1 MHLSIK
7 HSQAIEDADL
17 PIDPSQTPADILF
30 LSFTDSDL
38 ACMAAAAKNVDN
50 LRLSKLA
57 LLKHPLSVDL
67 YIEQVAAH
75 AKVILVRLLG
85 GYDWWKYGAEEL
97 GKLARAKNIKLIM
110 VAGHIHDPRL
120 CELSTVSK
128 LEQDAVENCLAQGGA
143 ENAALVLDYLCG
155 GVVPKPE
162 IINNGCLYKSVT
174 PEQAGI
180 QKKATIIFY
189 RAHYLAADI
198 VPIDALLESLA
209 QKGMTARAFMLTSL
223 KDETALALLKA
234 ELAENSP
241 DIILD
246 ATVFSAGSGAHPLA
260 YLDVPILQVALAN
273 MSLADWQES
282 KRGLSTSDMAMQVVL
297 PEADGRIFTRAI
309 SFKADGLL
317 HKNLEFIHNFHQP
330 EMGRIEYV
338 AALAVAWMN
347 LRKKQNSEK
356 KLALVLSDYPQRP
369 GRNGYAVGLD
379 APQSVNEILEMLEE
393 NGYSS
398 LRGVEDDVAIQ
409 KLENVDKTGLLRFTR
424 NDYSFVLY
432 DKAKYKTR
440 FAALPLENQQALL
453 AAWGEPKD
461 SDFEIKVQIHGN
473 VVVALQPD
481 RGSFSDKKTGY
492 HDSATPPCH
501 NYLAFYFWLCDEFKI
516 DALIHLGTHG
526 NLEWLPAKTVALSE
540 NCWPEIVLGAMPVI
554 YPYIVS
560 DAGEAAQAKRRISA
574 VIISHLTPPLQQ
586 VELTPELAELEALTD
601 EYSSADGLDGRR
613 MKLLREEI
621 IFSAKKSGLSFA
633 GSDEAA
639 VMTALESHL
648 CDIKEQRVGDG
659 LHVFGS
665 GENEQCAANERKN
678 LLAALSGKFIM
689 PSAGGAPSRGRLDIL
704 PTGRNLIGVD
714 PRTIPTKTASV
725 IGKRAAADFVRRYM
739 QDFGDYPKNIMM
751 DLWGSATLR
760 TGGDEIAQ
768 ALYLMGVNVLWDES
782 TQRVSGFEIIADDE
796 MGWQRMDVTLRI
808 SGLFRDMFPNLILL
822 FDDAVQ
828 AIAKLQGRQSA
839 WRIFGNAPSAYG
851 AGTTE
856 LIDSGAW
863 QTRADLG
870 KAYLSASHFAYGRG
884 ADGVVASA
892 NLWERVVA
900 SDALIHVQDLREVDV
915 LSGADFADSEGGFAA
930 AASMLG
936 VNPAFY
942 HIDTTNPDNI
952 KTRTLAEE
960 ISLTLHARAVN
971 PDWIEGQMRHGYAG
985 GAAFADV
992 VDNLFALAASSD
1004 MVTSAQ
1010 FDMVAENYLH
1020 NEQVRGFLEREN
1032 PDALKA
1038 ITTRLNEA
1046 LERGLWLS
1054 LRNSTVEMLNSQQVK
1069 EC

>member
-1 MHLSIK
+1 
-7 HSQAIEDADL
+7 
-17 PIDPSQTPADILF
+17 
-30 LSFTDSDL
+30 
-38 ACMAAAAKNVDN
+38 MAVAAKDVDN
-50 LRLSKLA
+50 LRLSKLS

-85 GYDWWKYGAEEL
+85 GYDWWKYGADEL
-97 GKLARAKNIKLIM
+97 ANLARKKNIKLIM
-110 VAGHIHDPRL
+110 VAGHIHDQRL
-120 CELSTVSK
+120 AELSTIPK
-128 LEQDAVENCLAQGGA
+128 AELDIIENCLAQGGA
-143 ENAALVLDYLCG
+143 ENARMVLDYLQG
-155 GVVPKPE
+155 GSVPVPK
-162 IINNGCLYKSVT
+162 IIENGALYRSNNYG
-174 PEQAGI
+174 E
-180 QKKATIIFY
+180 KKATIIFY
-189 RAHYLAADI
+189 RTHYLAADTA
-198 VPIDALLESLA
+198 PIDALLHALA
-209 QKGMTARAFMLTSL
+209 KKGISGQAFMLTSL
-223 KDETALALLKA
+223 KDEAALALLKT
-234 ELAENSP
+234 ELSQNTP

-246 ATVFSAGSGAHPLA
+246 ATAFSAGNGAHPLSH
-260 YLDVPILQVALAN
+260 LDVPILQVALAN

-309 SFKADGLL
+309 SFKAEGML
-317 HKNLEFIHNFHQP
+317 HKNLEFTRNFHQP
-330 EMGRIEYV
+330 EMGRVEYV
-338 AALAVAWMN
+338 AELTAAWMN
-347 LRKKQNSEK
+347 LRKKKNYEK
-356 KLALVLSDYPQRP
+356 KIALILSDYPQRL
-369 GRNGYAVGLD
+369 GRKGYAVGLD
-379 APQSVNEILEMLEE
+379 AMASVEKILGMLEGE
-393 NGYSS
+393 GYVVGCHESRVMS
-398 LRGVEDDVAIQ
+398 HGKFRVKD
-409 KLENVDKTGLLRFTR
+409 
-424 NDYSFVLY
+424 
-432 DKAKYKTR
+432 YKTR
-440 FAALPLENQQALL
+440 FAMLPLENQQTVL
-453 AAWGEPKD
+453 AAWGKPQD
-461 SDFEIKVQIHGN
+461 SDFEIKVQICGN

-501 NYLAFYFWLCDEFKI
+501 NYLAFYFWLRDEFEM

-526 NLEWLPAKTVALSE
+526 NLEWLPAKTVALSQ
-540 NCWPEIVLGAMPVI
+540 NCWSEIVLGATPVI

-613 MKLLREEI
+613 MKYLRDEI
-621 IFSAKKSGLSFA
+621 IFRAKKSGLSFV
-633 GSDEAA
+633 GSDDAA

-659 LHVFGS
+659 LHIFGA
-665 GENEQCAANERKN
+665 GENEQCANNERKN
-678 LLAALSGKFIM
+678 LIAALAGKFIM

-725 IGKRAAADFVRRYM
+725 IGGRAADDFVRRYM

-768 ALYLMGVNVLWDES
+768 ALALMGVNILWDET
-782 TQRVSGFEIIADDE
+782 TQRVSGFEIIPDDE
-796 MGWQRMDVTLRI
+796 MQWQRVDVTIRI

-828 AIAKLQGRQSA
+828 AIAKLQGKKNS
-839 WRIFGNAPSAYG
+839 WRIFGNAPSDYG

-863 QTRADLG
+863 KTRDDLG
-870 KAYLSASHFAYGRG
+870 QAYLSASHFAYGRG
-884 ADGVVASA
+884 TDGVVATA
-892 NLWERVVA
+892 NLKERVIA

-930 AASMLG
+930 AANMLG
-936 VNPAFY
+936 TSPALY
-942 HIDTTNPDNI
+942 HIDTTNPENI

-960 ISLTLHARAVN
+960 ISLTLHARAIN
-971 PDWIEGQMRHGYAG
+971 PQWIAGQMRHGYAG
-985 GAAFADV
+985 GAALADV

-1004 MVTSAQ
+1004 TVTSAQ
-1010 FDMVAENYLH
+1010 FDMVADSYLH
-1020 NEQVRGFLEREN
+1020 NEQVREFLQREN
-1032 PDALKA
+1032 PDALNA
-1038 ITTRLNEA
+1038 IISRLNEA
-1046 LERGLWLS
+1046 RERGLWLP
-1054 LRNSTVEMLNSQQVK
+1054 LRNSTVNLFVENIGEKLLMNF
-1069 EC
+1069 

>member
-17 PIDPSQTPADILF
+17 PLNPQQSPADILF

-38 ACMAAAAKNVDN
+38 ACMAVAAGDIKN
-50 LRLSKLA
+50 LRLSKLI

-85 GYDWWKYGAEEL
+85 GYDWWKYGVDEL
-97 GKLARAKNIKLIM
+97 AKLAREKNIKLIM

-120 CELSTVSK
+120 ADLSTIPK
-128 LEQDAVENCLAQGGA
+128 TELEAVENCLSQGGA
-143 ENAALVLDYLCG
+143 ENAKKVLSYLRG
-155 GVVPKPE
+155 GNIPELE
-162 IINNGCLYKSVT
+162 IINSGMLYKIVMPAHT
-174 PEQAGI
+174 GI
-180 QKKATIIFY
+180 QKKLATIIFY
-189 RAHYLAADI
+189 RTHYLAAD
-198 VPIDALLESLA
+198 VAPIDAMLEALS
-209 QKGMTARAFMLTSL
+209 ARGISANSFMLTSL
-223 KDETALALLKA
+223 KDETALALLKT
-234 ELAENSP
+234 ELAKNPP

-246 ATVFSAGSGAHPLA
+246 ATAFSAGNGLKNSAGNGAHPLA
-260 YLDVPILQVALAN
+260 YLDIPILQVAMAN
-273 MSLADWQES
+273 MSLEDWQES

-297 PEADGRIFTRAI
+297 PEADGRIFTRAV
-309 SFKADGLL
+309 SFKAEGML
-317 HKNLEFIHNFHQP
+317 HENLEFTRNYHQP
-330 EMGRIEYV
+330 ETSRVEYV
-338 AALAVAWMN
+338 ADLAGAWIN
-347 LRKKQNSEK
+347 LRKKENSEK
-356 KLALVLSDYPQRP
+356 KLALILSDYPQRE

-379 APQSVNEILEMLEE
+379 APKSAKEILRMLEGE
-393 NGYSS
+393 GYNAGDLSYQRRLISSGEVCLDTS
-398 LRGVEDDVAIQ
+398 LRW
-409 KLENVDKTGLLRFTR
+409 
-424 NDYSFVLY
+424 Y
-432 DKAKYKTR
+432 DKNDYKTR
-440 FAALPLENQQALL
+440 FAALPLENQQAVI
-453 AAWGEPKD
+453 AAWGEQPAE
-461 SDFEIKVQIHGN
+461 DFLFSVQICGN
-473 VVVALQPD
+473 IVVALQPD
-481 RGSFSDKKTGY
+481 RGSFIDKKTGY

-501 NYLAFYFWLCDEFKI
+501 HYLAFYWWLRDEYKM

-526 NLEWLPAKTVALSE
+526 NLEWLPAKTVALSK
-540 NCWPEIVLGAMPVI
+540 NCWSEIVLGAMPII

-586 VELTPELAELEALTD
+586 VNLTKELAELEALTD

-613 MKLLREEI
+613 MKYLRDEI
-621 IFSAKKSGLSFA
+621 IFRAKKSGLSFA
-633 GSDEAA
+633 SSDDVA

-659 LHVFGS
+659 LHVFGC
-665 GENEQCAANERKN
+665 GENIACADNERKN
-678 LLAALSGKFIM
+678 LLSALAGKFIM

-725 IGKRAAADFVRRYM
+725 IGTRAATDFVRRYM

-760 TGGDEIAQ
+760 TGGDEISQ
-768 ALYLMGVNVLWDES
+768 ALCLMGVNVLWDETS
-782 TQRVSGFEIIADDE
+782 QRVSGFEIIPDAE
-796 MGWQRMDVTLRI
+796 MQWSRVDVTLRI

-828 AIAKLQGRQSA
+828 AIAKLQGRKNA

-856 LIDSGAW
+856 LIDSGVW
-863 QTRADLG
+863 KNRDDLG
-870 KAYLSASHFAYGRG
+870 QAYLSASYFAYGRG

-892 NLWERVVA
+892 NLKERVIA

-915 LSGADFADSEGGFAA
+915 LSGADFADSEGGFSAA
-930 AASMLG
+930 ANMLG
-936 VNPAFY
+936 VNPVLY

-960 ISLTLHARAVN
+960 ISLTLHARAIN
-971 PDWIEGQMRHGYAG
+971 QQWIAGQMRHGYAG
-985 GAAFADV
+985 GAALADV

-1004 MVTSAQ
+1004 AVASAQ
-1010 FDMVAENYLH
+1010 FDLVADGYLH
-1020 NEQVRGFLEREN
+1020 NEQVREFLEREN
-1032 PDALKA
+1032 PDALRA
-1038 ITTRLNEA
+1038 ITARLSEA
-1046 LERGLWLS
+1046 LERGLWVP
-1054 LRNSTVEMLNSQQVK
+1054 LRNSTQKILGDIAA
-1069 EC
+1069 